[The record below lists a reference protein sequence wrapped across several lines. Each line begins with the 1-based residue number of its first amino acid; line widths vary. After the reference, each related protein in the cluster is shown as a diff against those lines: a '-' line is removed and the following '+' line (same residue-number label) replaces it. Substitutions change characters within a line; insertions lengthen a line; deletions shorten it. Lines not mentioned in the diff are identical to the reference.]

1 MSIIDIPG
9 GLFPVSASAGAR
21 TSNGA
26 ITFDAIS
33 LKEVQMVY
41 LTLHFNQAV
50 GHATLISPLVG
61 SVVAT
66 TTTALPNVCEIW
78 YGNTTTTSVALAKQT
93 DAVSYAIDVG
103 VTGTVWVIFKI
114 DPALLGNDYDCLGGT
129 VSGGDATNFVSA
141 VWWIQPRYQNAPASN
156 TATRFIA
163 D

>member
-61 SVVAT
+61 S
-66 TTTALPNVCEIW
+66 L
-78 YGNTTTTSVALAKQT
+78 
-93 DAVSYAIDVG
+93 
-103 VTGTVWVIFKI
+103 
-114 DPALLGNDYDCLGGT
+114 
-129 VSGGDATNFVSA
+129 VSA
-141 VWWIQPRYQNAPASN
+141 TGSFRPSSPVPRSYSLRYVPA
-156 TATRFIA
+156 AL
-163 D
+163 